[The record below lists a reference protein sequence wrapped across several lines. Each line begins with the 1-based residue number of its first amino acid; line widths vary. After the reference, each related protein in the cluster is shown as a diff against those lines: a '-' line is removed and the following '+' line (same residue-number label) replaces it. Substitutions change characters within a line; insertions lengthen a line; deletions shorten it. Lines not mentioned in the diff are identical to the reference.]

1 MAEYWAGL
9 AIWKWR
15 MRRRLEKEG
24 AIGRENAKKPE
35 ELNISMDTL
44 EKLRKWG
51 IVKRTENGRYYL
63 PREGERQKV

>member
-44 EKLRKWG
+44 KSS
-51 IVKRTENGRYYL
+51 ENG
-63 PREGERQKV
+63 G